1 VLNGGLWRFSI
12 ANSGVNAARAAR
24 RRHPVGTNTMYAVIK
39 TGGKQYRVANGDI
52 IEVEKLTAEPGS
64 TVSLAPVLMFN
75 DDKSSTVGTP
85 IVEGAAVSAEVLDQT
100 RGDKIIVFKKK
111 RRKGYRRTIGHRQ
124 DLTVLRIT
132 DVTGKAKVAPKRAA
146 KAEAKPAA
154 DATPASDAD
163 DAGAAPAEEAKP
175 TAKAAAPKKPAAKKA
190 APKKPAAKKP
200 AAKKPAAKKPAAKS
214 ADKE

>member
-1 VLNGGLWRFSI
+1 
-12 ANSGVNAARAAR
+12 
-24 RRHPVGTNTMYAVIK
+24 MYAVIK

-52 IEVEKLTAEPGS
+52 IEVEKLTAEAGS
-64 TVSLAPVLMFN
+64 TISLAPVLMFN

-85 IVEGAAVSAEVLDQT
+85 IVEGAAVSAEVLEQT
-100 RGDKIIVFKKK
+100 RADKIIVFKKK
-111 RRKGYRRTIGHRQ
+111 RRKGYRRTMGHRQ

-132 DVTGKAKVAPKRAA
+132 DVTGKAKAAAKPAA

-154 DATPASDAD
+154 EPKPASDDAPAAKAD
-163 DAGAAPAEEAKP
+163 AAPAKEAKP
-175 TAKAAAPKKPAAKKA
+175 AAKKPATKKPAAKKAAPKKPAAKKA

-200 AAKKPAAKKPAAKS
+200 AAKKS